1 MTRERDQR
9 ATLWGERCLEL
20 NDSALQSEHNRVGSI
35 TRAQLGK
42 DTFDMSFDRMF
53 RNGELIRNEFV
64 RVTAPDQRQHLD
76 FPRG

>member
-9 ATLWGERCLEL
+9 ATLWGERCLKL
-20 NDSALQSEHNRVGSI
+20 NDSALQSQHDRVRPV

-42 DTFDMSFDRMF
+42 DAFDMSFDRMF
-53 RNGELIRNEFV
+53 RNGEFVGNEFV
-64 RVTAPDQRQHLD
+64 RVTAPDQRQYLD